1 MKADGI
7 VKYGR
12 GLKRII
18 HAGYASLRGRQRS
31 RDAASPTS
39 PFMIALNRMI
49 AEIDAKTKVKK
60 TFFTLVRHKLVKML
74 LTDDEKYLIKQG
86 INQRIFFLEDKIFE
100 LPFARVDI
108 TDLRTVGKMF
118 QTKEM
123 K

>member
-31 RDAASPTS
+31 RDAASPPS
-39 PFMIALNRMI
+39 AFMIALNRMI
-49 AEIDAKTKVKK
+49 AQTKVKK

-74 LTDDEKYLIKQG
+74 LTDDEKYIIKNS

-100 LPFARVDI
+100 LPFAKIDI

-118 QTKEM
+118 KTKEI